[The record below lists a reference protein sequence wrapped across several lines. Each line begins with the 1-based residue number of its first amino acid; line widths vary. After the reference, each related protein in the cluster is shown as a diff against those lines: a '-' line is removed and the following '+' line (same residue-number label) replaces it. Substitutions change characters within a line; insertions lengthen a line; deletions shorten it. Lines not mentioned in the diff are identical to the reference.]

1 MEAQK
6 IVLYPEQKPKNKF
19 VWFGLSLQHVF
30 AMFGATIL
38 VPRLVGLDPSIA
50 LLASGVGTLIYILVT
65 RGKVPIYLGS
75 SFAFIPLL
83 TVIVESGG
91 DVSSAMVGVIAVGLT
106 YLVFAGLL
114 ALLKFDITKRLL
126 PPVVVGP
133 MIMIIALSIA
143 PVAVSEIG
151 LSQAAFSYRSIL
163 IAAITISSALCLMV
177 ANDFG
182 KKIPFIS
189 QIPILSAIII
199 GYVSAIILGVV
210 DFSPL
215 THAQFFAFPHVQVPF
230 VSYTPKFDLGII
242 IPMMIV
248 SIVTITE
255 NIGEHAVL
263 SEIVGRDFLKKP
275 GIPRILTADGLAI
288 LFSGITG
295 GPVTTT
301 YAENNGVIA
310 ITKIAS
316 TWVTGVAAI
325 FAIILSFSG
334 TLSALIQ
341 TIPAPVLGGVSL
353 ILFGMIA
360 LNGMKILIRGNVNLE
375 SSKNLAIITTML
387 ILGVG
392 GATFK
397 FSLIGGQNIQLQSLA
412 VAAVVGILMSIL
424 IPEINKNEKRGT
436 SE

>member
-1 MEAQK
+1 
-6 IVLYPEQKPKNKF
+6 
-19 VWFGLSLQHVF
+19 
-30 AMFGATIL
+30 
-38 VPRLVGLDPSIA
+38 
-50 LLASGVGTLIYILVT
+50 
-65 RGKVPIYLGS
+65 YLGS

-83 TVIVESGG
+83 KVIADSNG
-91 DVSSAMVGVIAVGLT
+91 DVSSAMVGVMAVALT
-106 YLVFAGLL
+106 YLVFASML
-114 ALLKFDITKRLL
+114 ALFKFDITKRLL

-151 LSQAAFSYRSIL
+151 LAQETFSYQSIF
-163 IAAITISSALCLMV
+163 IATVTILTAVGLMV

-182 KKIPFIS
+182 KKIPFVS
-189 QIPILSAIII
+189 QIPILTAIIV
-199 GYVSAIILGVV
+199 GYCTAMLFGVI
-210 DFSPL
+210 DFTTL
-215 THAQFFAFPHVQVPF
+215 ANAQLLSFPHVQVPF
-230 VSYTPKFDLGII
+230 ISYQSKVDLGII

-275 GIPRILTADGLAI
+275 GIPRILAADGLAI
-288 LFSGITG
+288 LFSGLAG

-325 FAIILSFSG
+325 FAIVLSFSG
-334 TLSALIQ
+334 TLSAIIQ
-341 TIPAPVLGGVSL
+341 TIPASVLGGVSL

-360 LNGMKILIRGNVNLE
+360 LNGMKILIRGNVNLD
-375 SSKNLAIITTML
+375 SSKNLVIITTML

-397 FSLIGGQNIQLQSLA
+397 FTAGNQAIQLQSLA
-412 VAAVVGILMSIL
+412 VAAIVGILMSL
-424 IPEINKNEKRGT
+424 LLPDNKLTESRK
-436 SE
+436 

>member
-1 MEAQK
+1 METQK
-6 IVLYPEQKPKNKF
+6 ILLNPEDKPKNKF

-38 VPRLVGLDPSIA
+38 VPRLVGLSPSIA

-65 RGKVPIYLGS
+65 RAKVPIYLGS

-83 TVIVESGG
+83 KVIADSNG
-91 DVSSAMVGVIAVGLT
+91 DVSSAMVGVLAVALT
-106 YLVFAGLL
+106 YLVFAGML
-114 ALLKFDITKRLL
+114 AIFRFDITKRFL

-151 LSQAAFSYRSIL
+151 LSQATFSTESIV
-163 IAAITISSALCLMV
+163 IAAVTIATALILMV

-182 KKIPFIS
+182 KRIPLIS
-189 QIPILSAIII
+189 QIPILTAIIV
-199 GYVSAIILGVV
+199 GYIVAIMLGKV
-210 DFSPL
+210 DFTTLNQASFIAAPN
-215 THAQFFAFPHVQVPF
+215 VQVPF
-230 VSYTPKFDLGII
+230 ISYTPHVDLGII

-263 SEIVGRDFLKKP
+263 SQIVGRDFLKKP
-275 GIPRILTADGLAI
+275 GVPRVLAADGFAI
-288 LFSGITG
+288 LFSGLVG

-316 TWVTGVAAI
+316 TWVTGLAAV
-325 FAIILSFSG
+325 FAICLSFSG

-341 TIPAPVLGGVSL
+341 TIPEPVLGGISL

-375 SSKNLAIITTML
+375 HSKNLAIITTML

-392 GATFK
+392 GATLK
-397 FSLIGGQNIQLQSLA
+397 FSLGNQAIQLQSLA
-412 VAAVVGILMSIL
+412 VAAIIGIVMSL
-424 IPEINKNEKRGT
+424 VIPDIEENKKEIA
-436 SE
+436 